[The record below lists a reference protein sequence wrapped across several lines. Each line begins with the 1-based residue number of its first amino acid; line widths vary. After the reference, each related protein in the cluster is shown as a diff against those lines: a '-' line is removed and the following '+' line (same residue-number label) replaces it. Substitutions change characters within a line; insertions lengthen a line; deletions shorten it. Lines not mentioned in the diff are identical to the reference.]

1 MSEIKKTAYTPAGGI
16 SIRSRWH
23 VARLTDRLQPEQ
35 GGENVAAWDSLL
47 EKWSK
52 PLLVAFG
59 ENDPVL
65 GPGTGAQAVWQ
76 RCSAPRRG
84 EGERRAREGRLV
96 EAPAR
101 PVERALTF
109 RTAAAGQQC
118 AGRRR
123 DSSVQDGGGVRLAEA
138 LL

>member
-1 MSEIKKTAYTPAGGI
+1 
-16 SIRSRWH
+16 
-23 VARLTDRLQPEQ
+23 
-35 GGENVAAWDSLL
+35 VAAWDSLL

-84 EGERRAREGRLV
+84 EGERRAREERL
-96 EAPAR
+96 EARRGPCTTRGAG
-101 PVERALTF
+101 TNF
-109 RTAAAGQQC
+109 RAGQ
-118 AGRRR
+118 RR
-123 DSSVQDGGGVRLAEA
+123 DSSVQDGRGVRLAEA